1 MKKFNVIDL
10 FCGCGGFSK
19 GFEEAGF
26 KLKELIIKEQHN
38 CRATGYWKTNSIKYN
53 FLLIAHEYLF
63 VFKK

>member
-26 KLKELIIKEQHN
+26 KIGRAS
-38 CRATGYWKTNSIKYN
+38 CRERVSA
-53 FLLIAHEYLF
+53 E
-63 VFKK
+63 V